1 MKLQAEERARQKQAD
16 IEYAAERRKEIRE
29 DEEKEERRKV
39 LAKGRALQ
47 QLDFLNQQ
55 VQMQKDQRARD
66 PASGEMTALEATI
79 NRPLLVSIV
88 QHTHTRPNPLT

>member
-1 MKLQAEERARQKQAD
+1 MHRMPT
-16 IEYAAERRKEIRE
+16 
-29 DEEKEERRKV
+29 V
-39 LAKGRALQ
+39 
-47 QLDFLNQQ
+47 QQ